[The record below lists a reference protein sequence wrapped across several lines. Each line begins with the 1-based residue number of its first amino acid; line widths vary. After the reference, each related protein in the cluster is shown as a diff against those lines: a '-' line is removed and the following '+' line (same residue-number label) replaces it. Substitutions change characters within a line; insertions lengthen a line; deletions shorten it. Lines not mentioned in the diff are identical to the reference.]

1 MDYAEAY
8 DGYVARGIPQIDVE
22 IVKKSHFWMETRYQ

>member
-8 DGYVARGIPQIDVE
+8 DRYAAQGIPRMDAGIVE
-22 IVKKSHFWMETRYQ
+22 KSHFWMETN

>member
-8 DGYVARGIPQIDVE
+8 DGYTAQGIPRIDAE
-22 IVKKSHFWMETRYQ
+22 TVKKSHFRMGTR

>member
-8 DGYVARGIPQIDVE
+8 DGYAAQEILQIDAE
-22 IVKKSHFWMETRYQ
+22 IVKKSHFRMEPI